1 MDIYEMIN
9 ETGKEEIADV
19 LDSVLFRYKQL
30 FPDWEISV
38 VSIDKTG
45 DKNEQLNNM
54 IHLIQNM
61 KE

>member
-61 KE
+61 IE